1 MSFLIMLPSR
11 FLPVLARNCP
21 NQVRNVHQCHSVART
36 VGLAR
41 SDLVGG
47 ARSISTGRICH
58 VINKSGLIRPE
69 PATEPLHLGLVKI
82 LLTVFLGLYIGTSFS
97 MKMVAFLEEY
107 NIFVPD
113 DEDDD

>member
-1 MSFLIMLPSR
+1 MSLLIMLPSR

-21 NQVRNVHQCHSVART
+21 NQVRNVHQCHSVARS
-36 VGLAR
+36 VGLR
-41 SDLVGG
+41 SDLL
-47 ARSISTGRICH
+47 ARNISTGRICH